1 MAREGEPVSKATHP
15 HTLKLP
21 REEHGLA
28 TSKAATRR
36 IQGVLP
42 AFLETKI
49 IEAEAN
55 GLVVPLDGSVE
66 STVAAAL
73 AVDGIGA
80 DYVTGLV
87 MPVQLSDEGPAR
99 TAETVASL
107 LDIDCH
113 RIHLQ
118 PVLTAFQ
125 RVVGETGEPTD
136 DLVAMQ
142 HASERFRMACK
153 YYVANTSNCLVVGT
167 VPRTDRLLGSVA
179 KYGENGVDLSLFG
192 DLYRTEIEAL
202 AESLAVPSE
211 ILERSAHPM
220 EHTGATDA
228 AELGIDQ
235 QELDSILHFAI
246 DRDCSAPDVA
256 DQVDIDEATVERTI
270 QWCASTRHKRH
281 APPKPSMDN

>member
-1 MAREGEPVSKATHP
+1 VTREGEPVSKATHP

-36 IQGVLP
+36 IQGILP
-42 AFLETKI
+42 AFLEKKI

-113 RIHLQ
+113 RLHLQ

-136 DLVAMQ
+136 DIVAMRN
-142 HASERFRMACK
+142 ASERFRMACK
-153 YYVANTSNCLVVGT
+153 YYVANTRNELVVGT

-202 AESLAVPSE
+202 ADALAVPSE
-211 ILERSAHPM
+211 ILEQTPHPM

-228 AELGIDQ
+228 TELGIDQ
-235 QELDSILHFAI
+235 RELDSILHFAI
-246 DRDCSAPDVA
+246 DRGCSAPEVA
-256 DQVDIDEATVERTI
+256 DRVGVDEPAVERTI

-281 APPKPSMDN
+281 TPPKPSMDN

>member
-1 MAREGEPVSKATHP
+1 VSRATHP

-113 RIHLQ
+113 RLHLQ

-125 RVVGETGEPTD
+125 RVVGQTGEPTD

-153 YYVANTSNCLVVGT
+153 YYVANTRNELVVGT

-202 AESLAVPSE
+202 ADALDVPSE
-211 ILERSAHPM
+211 ILEHPAHPM
-220 EHTGATDA
+220 DHSSATDA

-246 DRDCSAPDVA
+246 DRDCPAPDVA
-256 DQVDIDEATVERTI
+256 DRVDVDEATVERTI

-281 APPKPSMDN
+281 TPPKPSMDN

>member
-1 MAREGEPVSKATHP
+1 MSKSTHP
-15 HTLKLP
+15 RTLKLP
-21 REEHGLA
+21 REQHGLA
-28 TSKAATRR
+28 TSTAATRR
-36 IQGVLP
+36 IQGILP
-42 AFLETKI
+42 AFLEKKLI
-49 IEAEAN
+49 DAEAN

-66 STVAAAL
+66 SAVAAAL

-80 DYVTGLV
+80 EHVTGLV

-125 RVVGETGEPTD
+125 RAVGETGEPTD

-142 HASERFRMACK
+142 NASERVRMACK
-153 YYVANTSNCLVVGT
+153 YYVANSKNELVVGT
-167 VPRTDRLLGSVA
+167 VSRTDRLLGSVA
-179 KYGENGVDLSLFG
+179 KHGENGVDLSLFG
-192 DLYRTEIEAL
+192 DLYRTEIESL
-202 AESLAVPSE
+202 AAALAVPSD
-211 ILERSAHPM
+211 LLNQSTHPVKD
-220 EHTGATDA
+220 TGATDA

-235 QELDSILHFAI
+235 QALDSILHFVI
-246 DRDCSAPDVA
+246 DRDYSASVVA
-256 DQVDIDEATVERTI
+256 DKVGVGESVVERTI

-281 APPKPSMDN
+281 TPPKPSMDT

>member
-1 MAREGEPVSKATHP
+1 VSKSTHP
-15 HTLKLP
+15 HTLTLP

-28 TSKAATRR
+28 TSTAATRR
-36 IQGVLP
+36 IQGILQ
-42 AFLETKI
+42 AFLEKKLI
-49 IEAEAN
+49 DAEAN
-55 GLVVPLDGSVE
+55 GLVVPLDGSIE

-80 DYVTGLV
+80 EYVTGLV

-142 HASERFRMACK
+142 NAGERFRMACK
-153 YYVANTSNCLVVGT
+153 YYVANTRNELVVGT
-167 VPRTDRLLGSVA
+167 VSRTDRLLGSVT
-179 KYGENGVDLSLFG
+179 KHGENGVDLSLFG

-202 AESLAVPSE
+202 AAALAVPSD
-211 ILERSAHPM
+211 LLDQSSRPVG
-220 EHTGATDA
+220 HTGATDA
-228 AELGIDQ
+228 AELGLDQ
-235 QELDSILHFAI
+235 QDLDSVLHFAI
-246 DRDCSAPDVA
+246 DRDYSASMVA
-256 DQVDIDEATVERTI
+256 DKIGVGESVVERTI
-270 QWCASTRHKRH
+270 QWCARTRHKRH
-281 APPKPSMDN
+281 TPPKPSMDN

>member
-1 MAREGEPVSKATHP
+1 MSKATHP

-36 IQGVLP
+36 IQGILP
-42 AFLETKI
+42 VFLEHKLI
-49 IEAEAN
+49 DAEAN

-87 MPVQLSDEGPAR
+87 MPVQLSDDGPAR

-113 RIHLQ
+113 RLHLQ

-125 RVVGETGEPTD
+125 RVVGEVGEPTD
-136 DLVAMQ
+136 DPVAIQ
-142 HASERFRMACK
+142 NAGERLRMACK
-153 YYVANTSNCLVVGT
+153 YYVANTRNELVVGT
-167 VPRTDRLLGSVA
+167 VSRTDRLLGSVA
-179 KYGENGVDLSLFG
+179 KHGENGVDLSLFG

-202 AESLAVPSE
+202 ADALAVPSE
-211 ILERSAHPM
+211 LLDHSPPPM
-220 EHTGATDA
+220 EHTGATDVA
-228 AELGIDQ
+228 ALGIDQ
-235 QELDSILHFAI
+235 QDLDSILHFAI
-246 DRDCSAPDVA
+246 DRGCSASTVA
-256 DQVDIDEATVERTI
+256 DKIGVGESVVERTI
-270 QWCASTRHKRH
+270 RWCASTRHKRH
-281 APPKPSMDN
+281 TPPKPSMDN

>member
-1 MAREGEPVSKATHP
+1 MSDTTHP
-15 HTLKLP
+15 HTLTLP

-42 AFLETKI
+42 AFVEDKV
-49 IEAEAN
+49 AEAAAD
-55 GLVVPLDGSVE
+55 GVVVPLDGSVE

-73 AVDGIGA
+73 VADGVGP
-80 DYVTGLV
+80 DCVTGLV

-113 RIHLQ
+113 RLHLQ

-136 DLVAMQ
+136 DLVAMRN
-142 HASERFRMACK
+142 AGERFRMACK
-153 YYVANTSNCLVVGT
+153 YYVANTRNELVVGT
-167 VPRTDRLLGSVA
+167 VPRTDRLLGAVA
-179 KYGENGVDLSLFG
+179 KYGENGADLSLFG

-202 AESLAVPSE
+202 ADSLAVPSG
-211 ILERSAHPM
+211 LLDHPTHPVA
-220 EHTGATDA
+220 HTGAADA

-235 QELDSILHFAI
+235 RALDSILHFAV
-246 DRDCSAPDVA
+246 DRDWSAPEVA
-256 DQVDIDEATVERTI
+256 DRVGVDESVVERAI
-270 QWCASTRHKRH
+270 RWCARTRHKRH
-281 APPKPSMDN
+281 TPPKPSMDN

>member
-1 MAREGEPVSKATHP
+1 MSKATHP

-21 REEHGLA
+21 REDNGLA

-36 IQGVLP
+36 IQGILP
-42 AFLETKI
+42 VFLENKI

-87 MPVQLSDEGPAR
+87 MPVQLNDEAPAR

-107 LDIDCH
+107 LDIECH
-113 RIHLQ
+113 RLQLQ

-125 RVVGETGEPTD
+125 RVVGDTGEPTD

-142 HASERFRMACK
+142 NASERFRMACK
-153 YYVANTSNCLVVGT
+153 YYVANTRNELVVGT

-179 KYGENGVDLSLFG
+179 KYGENGTDLSLFG
-192 DLYRTEIEAL
+192 DLYRTEIAAL
-202 AESLAVPSE
+202 ADALAVPSE
-211 ILERSAHPM
+211 ILDHSSQPLD
-220 EHTGATDA
+220 HTSATDA

-235 QELDSILHFAI
+235 TELDSILHFAI
-246 DRDCSAPDVA
+246 DKDCSAPVVA
-256 DQVDIDEATVERTI
+256 DRVGVAQSVVERAI
-270 QWCASTRHKRH
+270 QWCARTRHKRH
-281 APPKPSMDN
+281 TPPKPSMDH

>member
-1 MAREGEPVSKATHP
+1 VSKATHP

-21 REEHGLA
+21 REDNGLA

-36 IQGVLP
+36 VQGILP
-42 AFLETKI
+42 AFLENKI

-87 MPVQLSDEGPAR
+87 MPVRLNDEAPAR

-107 LDIDCH
+107 LDIECH
-113 RIHLQ
+113 RLQLQ

-125 RVVGETGEPTD
+125 RVVGDTGEPTD

-142 HASERFRMACK
+142 NASERFRMACK
-153 YYVANTSNCLVVGT
+153 YYIANTRNELVVGT
-167 VPRTDRLLGSVA
+167 VSRTDRLLGSVA

-202 AESLAVPSE
+202 ADALAVPSE
-211 ILERSAHPM
+211 LLEHSPHPI
-220 EHTGATDA
+220 EHTGTTDA

-235 QELDSILHFAI
+235 RELDSILHFAI
-246 DRDCSAPDVA
+246 DRDYSAPEVANRVDVE
-256 DQVDIDEATVERTI
+256 QSVVERAI
-270 QWCASTRHKRH
+270 RWCARTRHKRH
-281 APPKPSMDN
+281 TPPKPSMDY

>member
-1 MAREGEPVSKATHP
+1 VSKATHP
-15 HTLKLP
+15 HTLTLP
-21 REEHGLA
+21 REDHGLA

-36 IQGVLP
+36 IQGILP
-42 AFLETKI
+42 VFLENKI
-49 IEAEAN
+49 TEAEAN
-55 GLVVPLDGSVE
+55 GLVVPLDGSIE

-113 RIHLQ
+113 RLNLQ

-125 RVVGETGEPTD
+125 RVVGETGGPTD

-142 HASERFRMACK
+142 NAGERFRMACK
-153 YYVANTSNCLVVGT
+153 YYVANTRNELVVGT
-167 VPRTDRLLGSVA
+167 VSRTDRLLGSVA
-179 KYGENGVDLSLFG
+179 KHGENGVDLSLFG

-202 AESLAVPSE
+202 AAALAVPSD
-211 ILERSAHPM
+211 LLDQSPHPM

-235 QELDSILHFAI
+235 RDLDSVLHFAI
-246 DRDCSAPDVA
+246 DRGCSASAVA
-256 DQVDIDEATVERTI
+256 DKVGVSESVVERTV

-281 APPKPSMDN
+281 TPPKPSMDN